1 MSENTHL
8 AEQEESATRIAEL
21 SGALETM
28 TGNRD
33 DAVTDMNAMF
43 VELEACRGLL
53 REANTVVGRLRL
65 HLSQGVE
72 L

>member
-21 SGALETM
+21 SGALETLRE
-28 TGNRD
+28 NHQQ
-33 DAVTDMNAMF
+33 DMNAMWH
-43 VELEACRGLL
+43 ELETRTAQLS
-53 REANTVVGRLRL
+53 EATATIDRLRL
-65 HLSQGVE
+65 HIAQGVE

>member
-21 SGALETM
+21 SGALETLRE
-28 TGNRD
+28 NHQQ
-33 DAVTDMNAMF
+33 DMNAMWR
-43 VELEACRGLL
+43 ELETRTAQLS
-53 REANTVVGRLRL
+53 EATATIDRLRL

>member
-1 MSENTHL
+1 MSDINFFI
-8 AEQEESATRIAEL
+8 QEEQATRIAEL

-33 DAVTDMNAMF
+33 DAVTDMNAMWH
-43 VELEACRGLL
+43 ELETRTAQLS
-53 REANTVVGRLRL
+53 EATATIDRLRL
-65 HLSQGVE
+65 HIAQGVE